1 MFIDA
6 AGVSAT
12 FLMTAPIAEDL
23 HIGFADEAW
32 ILGTYS
38 MVFAA
43 TRECFFL
50 FFGVHFVWFLVGGGR
65 VGWSPGP
72 LVAASSWRSC

>member
-1 MFIDA
+1 MLTLSR
-6 AGVSAT
+6 SAT

-43 TRECFFL
+43 TRELEC
-50 FFGVHFVWFLVGGGR
+50 HPSMVWL
-65 VGWSPGP
+65 S
-72 LVAASSWRSC
+72 

>member
-12 FLMTAPIAEDL
+12 FLMTAPIAQDL
-23 HIGFADEAW
+23 HITFADEAW

-43 TRECFFL
+43 TRK
-50 FFGVHFVWFLVGGGR
+50 
-65 VGWSPGP
+65 SPP
-72 LVAASSWRSC
+72 PFPSRSPRDYTC